1 MGNRNAEST
10 AVILIKI
17 QNGGR
22 QHENGM
28 WAVLETFSSEGVYF
42 HKTDPNRSQGINDFW
57 APYWIQS
64 YLFYLLDLLFLQL
77 YSRTRTR
84 HRIIDF
90 RKWPIFNPLLLPL
103 HPVE

>member
-28 WAVLETFSSEGVYF
+28 KAVLETFFSKGSIF
-42 HKTDPNRSQGINDFW
+42 TKQIL
-57 APYWIQS
+57 I
-64 YLFYLLDLLFLQL
+64 
-77 YSRTRTR
+77 
-84 HRIIDF
+84 F
-90 RKWPIFNPLLLPL
+90 RKA
-103 HPVE
+103 